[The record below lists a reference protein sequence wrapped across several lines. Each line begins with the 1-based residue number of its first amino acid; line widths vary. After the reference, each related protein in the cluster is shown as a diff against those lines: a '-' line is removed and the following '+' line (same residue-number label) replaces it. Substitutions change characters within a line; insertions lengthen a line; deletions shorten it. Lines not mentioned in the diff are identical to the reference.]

1 MDNLEPVSNLRN
13 KFTDIE
19 KALDEADEYAKKNSE
34 RMTHEEVFGI
44 LRNRLQN

>member
-1 MDNLEPVSNLRN
+1 MDNLEPVSDLRN

-34 RMTHEEVFGI
+34 RMTHEEVFEN
-44 LRNRLQN
+44 LRRQLNG